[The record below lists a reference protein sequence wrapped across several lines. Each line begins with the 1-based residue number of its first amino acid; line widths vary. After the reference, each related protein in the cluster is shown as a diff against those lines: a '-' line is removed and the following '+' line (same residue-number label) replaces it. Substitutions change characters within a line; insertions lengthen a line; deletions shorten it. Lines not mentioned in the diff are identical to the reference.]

1 MSFAAT
7 MLSTSCEFPWYFFMR
22 SLVEITQFWIV
33 YALVSLVH
41 VSLPPTWFCIQVA
54 SLESNLYCPC
64 RWCSLVARD
73 DTTKEL
79 QLQSSWHWRNS
90 SNSCHRSWWLAFPPW
105 YFTKHTKII
114 LFLKLVLQVSKGLDF
129 ISRFCSGITSVFSSR
144 SPLALI
150 SLNLLW
156 DPPLGNVHLQQAYIY
171 IYSIRENIY
180 IYFFL

>member
-105 YFTKHTKII
+105 YFTKHTKY
-114 LFLKLVLQVSKGLDF
+114 FVFETGSPSVKGLDF
-129 ISRFCSGITSVFSSR
+129 ISRFCSGITSVFF
-144 SPLALI
+144 PPGHPWLWFPWTALR
-150 SLNLLW
+150 
-156 DPPLGNVHLQQAYIY
+156 PPLGNVHLSKHIY